1 VTARRVWG
9 DGDGRGV
16 ALHDRTVDRLLAGTL
31 DPGDVPP
38 EYEGVAEL
46 MRVATGPAAP
56 DELRDEDAAVAA
68 LIGGA
73 PAARPS
79 RPGPTAAPPVVAPV
93 RSHPAVP
100 ATAPAG
106 RWTGRWARAA
116 AVAVVVLVG
125 AGGGLAALLG
135 GEKRPPAVSADPAPD
150 RDRTATIQGTQGPPL
165 SEPTTTV
172 PTTVVRP
179 PASAPLATSP
189 PPAPASATAPPPAP
203 APTALPAPVGPPPAS
218 GVPPTTAPPL
228 PEECADIERLP
239 AGMREGLDGMA
250 RGFGFPSFAEMCR
263 VGAQYSS
270 PTSSGG
276 ATGGDDWWSGSS
288 SRRR

>member
-1 VTARRVWG
+1 
-9 DGDGRGV
+9 V

-46 MRVATGPAAP
+46 MRVATGPGAP
-56 DELRDEDAAVAA
+56 DELRDEDVAVAA
-68 LIGGA
+68 LVGGVPA
-73 PAARPS
+73 PRPA
-79 RPGPTAAPPVVAPV
+79 RPGPAAARPVVAPV
-93 RSHPAVP
+93 RSHPP
-100 ATAPAG
+100 APTTAPAG

-116 AVAVVVLVG
+116 AIAVVVLVG

-135 GEKRPPAVSADPAPD
+135 GDKRPPAVSADPAPG

-165 SEPTTTV
+165 AEPTTTA

-179 PASAPLATSP
+179 PVSAPPVTSP
-189 PPAPASATAPPPAP
+189 PPAPAGAPVAPPPAP
-203 APTALPAPVGPPPAS
+203 APSAAPAPVVPPPAS
-218 GVPPTTAPPL
+218 GAPPTTAPPL

-239 AGMREGLDGMA
+239 AGMRDGLDRMA
-250 RGFGFPSFAEMCR
+250 RGFGFPFFAEMCR

-270 PTSSGG
+270 SPSSGG
-276 ATGGDDWWSGSS
+276 GAGGYDWWSGSS